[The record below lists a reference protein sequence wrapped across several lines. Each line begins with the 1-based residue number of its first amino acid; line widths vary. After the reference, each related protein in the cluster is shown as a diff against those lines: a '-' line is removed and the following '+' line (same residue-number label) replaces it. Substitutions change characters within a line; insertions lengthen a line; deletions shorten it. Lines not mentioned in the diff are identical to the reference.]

1 MWQWFRGRHE
11 AVLGDGCKHLHYPP
25 MLPTQTN
32 DIEVGMP
39 ISDAVT
45 YDVSGDTHI
54 TDAVTYEVDV
64 GMPVSQ
70 T

>member
-1 MWQWFRGRHE
+1 
-11 AVLGDGCKHLHYPP
+11 

-32 DIEVGMP
+32 DIEVGTP

-45 YDVSGDTHI
+45 YDISGDTHI